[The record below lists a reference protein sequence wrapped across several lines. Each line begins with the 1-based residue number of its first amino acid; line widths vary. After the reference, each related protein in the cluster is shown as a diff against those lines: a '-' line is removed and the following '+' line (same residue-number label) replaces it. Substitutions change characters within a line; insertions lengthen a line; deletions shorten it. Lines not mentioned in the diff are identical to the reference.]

1 MLLKDMT
8 DFVDKTEVEVF
19 SDVSATFL
27 EVADTIT
34 RKYNLNFLLVQV
46 MND

>member
-1 MLLKDMT
+1 MT

-19 SDVSATFL
+19 SDISATSV

-34 RKYNLNFLLVQV
+34 RNFNLNFLLVQV